1 MKQGLNGS
9 QSYISTNERPK
20 LEYFHDL
27 RIEMFIPYYE
37 RKWK

>member
-9 QSYISTNERPK
+9 QSYMSTNERLK
-20 LEYFHDL
+20 LEYFQDP
-27 RIEMFIPYYE
+27 RIEMFITYYE